1 MADLFQFLSI
11 DVLCLNTSWWKYIP
25 VGTADLVQFDVFY
38 LNGTWWKYIVL
49 GGWVLRGDVCMC
61 TLPQPH
67 RAQPFMHVHGVDEIC
82 IKMQLS
88 TWHLGYTW
96 RFDLIKFHVPFWNLH
111 FYIQQWDLNWKV
123 FADLSFGDREVQ
135 LFPINLDSRVF
146 TKRAS
151 DRANLDISR
160 TISYR
165 FCIPH

>member
-1 MADLFQFLSI
+1 MKESSNQKMQENKP
-11 DVLCLNTSWWKYIP
+11 VLELKNTEKKVRQNMCIKCFW
-25 VGTADLVQFDVFY
+25 FY
-38 LNGTWWKYIVL
+38 SPCHCAL
-49 GGWVLRGDVCMC
+49 
-61 TLPQPH
+61 PH
-67 RAQPFMHVHGVDEIC
+67 RAQPFMHVHGVHKMC